1 MPVRRWV
8 GWRTTMHT
16 FGTKHFCLDGVG
28 AASSSHRVFCASP
41 APRGPHPL
49 SSRSTVALHSAAL
62 SSRRGGLNAATP
74 LALSSLASPIVLFT
88 PRSLS
93 RPPLHPSPHPH
104 EESHEES
111 LTRSTPNSHSG
122 SRSSFPPLKTR
133 TAARGGRRWRTG
145 WPAGGSR
152 GG

>member
-49 SSRSTVALHSAAL
+49 SSRSTVALTLLLGPSLLGIHC
-62 SSRRGGLNAATP
+62 RRVTGRVTYTIDSQFSQRIP
-74 LALSSLASPIVLFT
+74 VF
-88 PRSLS
+88 
-93 RPPLHPSPHPH
+93 
-104 EESHEES
+104 
-111 LTRSTPNSHSG
+111 
-122 SRSSFPPLKTR
+122 FPPTKDAYSSTR
-133 TAARGGRRWRTG
+133 REKVENWLACGR
-145 WPAGGSR
+145 
-152 GG
+152 